1 MTKDLLFII
10 NQLFREYKCEHPN
23 LTLYYTMATNLIKRF
38 FMILLLFF
46 FIEETL

>member
-23 LTLYYTMATNLIKRF
+23 LTLYHTMATNLIKRF
-38 FMILLLFF
+38 FYDLIIIF